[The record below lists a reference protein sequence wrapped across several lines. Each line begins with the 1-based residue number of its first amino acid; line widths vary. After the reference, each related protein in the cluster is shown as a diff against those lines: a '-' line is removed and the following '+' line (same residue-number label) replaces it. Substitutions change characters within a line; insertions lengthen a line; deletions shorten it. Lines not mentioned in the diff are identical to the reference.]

1 MQIVARVTAAVA
13 ALALL
18 ASGSPAFA
26 QIVSGKGTAN
36 TQYSSRVTPEV
47 RAAAAR
53 EAKLNALERYIA
65 ETNPAKQRLFDSA
78 RQSLAASLDSYVL
91 NAVTL
96 TEANDPRTKTYSL
109 VLKVEINGGRFEN
122 ALADATGS
130 SPARP
135 GGAQVAAIFVARTP
149 ASIQRFDDRVY
160 KRADASLNVRSTA
173 QGQRDTRESEAI
185 SGNSIGTGDTVN
197 ARGSSSETVSSTSES
212 GGSVTT
218 KADAVVWTVA
228 SANDVDQQMTG
239 IFANAGMEIVPAD
252 FIERLDLAAVRRDF
266 GTGNDLS
273 SQTLR
278 SVVAAVR
285 AGGIPVLIL
294 GWIDQQM
301 PDTDPVTGNARLNVK
316 VNARVYD
323 VSKPIPRVLSSIGPI
338 QYAGLGA
345 SNDVAGA
352 NAMRLAAEAAAKKL
366 VDEISVKG
374 IR

>member
-1 MQIVARVTAAVA
+1 MQIVARTA
-13 ALALL
+13 ALALAL
-18 ASGSPAFA
+18 LGMSTPALA
-26 QIVSGKGTAN
+26 QIVSGKGTA
-36 TQYSSRVTPEV
+36 TTPYSGRVTVEIRDATV
-47 RAAAAR
+47 R

-65 ETNPAKQRLFDSA
+65 ESNPAKQRLFDRA
-78 RQSLAASLDSYVL
+78 RASLVASLDSYVL

-96 TEANDPRTKTYSL
+96 SETTDPKAKTYSL
-109 VLKVEINGGRFEN
+109 VLKVEINGARFEN
-122 ALADATGS
+122 ALSDSSGS
-130 SPARP
+130 SPAQP
-135 GGAQVAAIFVARTP
+135 AGAQVATVFVARTP
-149 ASIQRFDDRVY
+149 SSIQSFDDRIY
-160 KRADASLNVRSTA
+160 KRADASVSVKGSAQAHRS
-173 QGQRDTRESEAI
+173 TRESEGIGASSI
-185 SGNSIGTGDTVN
+185 STGDSISSN
-197 ARGSSSETVSSTSES
+197 GSYSQSVTATSET
-212 GGSVTT
+212 GGSVTR
-218 KADAVVWTVA
+218 KADAVVWNVA

-239 IFANAGMEIVPAD
+239 VFANAGMEIVPAD

-285 AGGIPVLIL
+285 ASGIPILVL

-301 PDTDPVTGNARLNVK
+301 PDVDPVTGNTRLNVK

-338 QYAGLGA
+338 QYAGLG
-345 SNDVAGA
+345 SSGDVASA
-352 NAMRLAAEAAAKKL
+352 NAMKLAAEEAAKKL